1 MNKEKIITEFSTKE
15 LSDELIDRL
24 GVQSIPIVIEEKAK
38 ITVDNQERFN
48 FDGPAVI
55 IVNMD

>member
-1 MNKEKIITEFSTKE
+1 MDLTQVTTKQ
-15 LSDELIDRL
+15 LSDELQSRL
-24 GVQSIPIVIEEKAK
+24 GIQTINLKFEDKAK
-38 ITVDNQERFN
+38 ITVGDQN

>member
-1 MNKEKIITEFSTKE
+1 MANLDLKQVTTKQ
-15 LSDELIDRL
+15 LSDELQSRL
-24 GVQSIPIVIEEKAK
+24 GIQTINLKFEGKAK
-38 ITVDNQERFN
+38 ITVGDQNTFS

>member
-1 MNKEKIITEFSTKE
+1 MDIVDLTQVTTKQ
-15 LSDELIDRL
+15 LSDEL
-24 GVQSIPIVIEEKAK
+24 QSRIGIQTINLRFEEKAK
-38 ITVDNQERFN
+38 ITVGGQNIFS

>member
-1 MNKEKIITEFSTKE
+1 MDLTQVTTKK
-15 LSDELIDRL
+15 LSDELQSRL
-24 GVQSIPIVIEEKAK
+24 GIQTINLKFEDKVK
-38 ITVDNQERFN
+38 ITVGDQNTFS